1 MICESRP
8 RSALCWHGNPA
19 RYRVQSLGA
28 NVSTGGAHKSW
39 FTTDVKRPRTGKRA
53 RKKKKTTR
61 SGQRKE
67 RTGKSSLRCDAKRNG
82 GSAGNER
89 RNNRPITWVTED
101 HRSCESRRQKSY
113 LTRIANATGAAKT
126 DSQSQEAPPT
136 MDVEL
141 ILRPLRP
148 LPLIV
153 AASTAARSDRPDA
166 TTRCCSRTP
175 SPPPFCVYASLC

>member
-39 FTTDVKRPRTGKRA
+39 FTTDVKRPRTEQESKKEKNDSQWTEKRA
-53 RKKKKTTR
+53 DGEEQLALRCEEKR
-61 SGQRKE
+61 RERRERKE
-67 RTGKSSLRCDAKRNG
+67 KQSADHVGDGRPSVVREPETEVLSYEDSQCH
-82 GSAGNER
+82 GSGEN
-89 RNNRPITWVTED
+89 
-101 HRSCESRRQKSY
+101 
-113 LTRIANATGAAKT
+113 

-148 LPLIV
+148 
-153 AASTAARSDRPDA
+153 SSH
-166 TTRCCSRTP
+166 RCCLDGGTIG
-175 SPPPFCVYASLC
+175 